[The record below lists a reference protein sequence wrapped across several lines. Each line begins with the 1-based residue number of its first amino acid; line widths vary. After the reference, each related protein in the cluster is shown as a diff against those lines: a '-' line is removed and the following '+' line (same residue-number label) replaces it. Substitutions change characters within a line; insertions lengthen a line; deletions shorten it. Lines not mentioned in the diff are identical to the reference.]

1 MKTIS
6 KVILFLILYI
16 ACGVKAQTHSGTNI
30 VSAQIQQ
37 SDSTKTKQLYLVT
50 KLNNLEYVGEI
61 LSDDGHEIFLNTEN
75 VGKIYIQKSEIK
87 SIEKKEDVKPII
99 NIQDVEDN
107 SFSTMYIFSSNALPF
122 KKGTNYGL
130 LSLLGP
136 EAHFALT
143 DNLSVGI
150 LSAWIA
156 SPFAATVRYS
166 FKTNNENL
174 HYSVS
179 SLFGTSGYFD
189 NFDIYLVCPNAA
201 VTWGKEKKN
210 LTIGFSY
217 LFVGAFS
224 NPSFSTGAPMLSF
237 AGTIP
242 ITRKTQFIFDSEIGL
257 PSIIEPN
264 NIYTSPDGILS
275 IGKINNASFV
285 WLMPGVRFQSKPN
298 SAFQISLSGVISI
311 DGASKTATTTPFPI
325 FSWFFKF

>member
-136 EAHFALT
+136 EANFAIT
-143 DNLSVGI
+143 DN
-150 LSAWIA
+150 
-156 SPFAATVRYS
+156 
-166 FKTNNENL
+166 
-174 HYSVS
+174 
-179 SLFGTSGYFD
+179 
-189 NFDIYLVCPNAA
+189 
-201 VTWGKEKKN
+201 
-210 LTIGFSY
+210 
-217 LFVGAFS
+217 
-224 NPSFSTGAPMLSF
+224 
-237 AGTIP
+237 
-242 ITRKTQFIFDSEIGL
+242 
-257 PSIIEPN
+257 
-264 NIYTSPDGILS
+264 
-275 IGKINNASFV
+275 
-285 WLMPGVRFQSKPN
+285 
-298 SAFQISLSGVISI
+298 
-311 DGASKTATTTPFPI
+311 
-325 FSWFFKF
+325 